1 MHIMSSSECQFID
14 FASFNPTTDVVYGK
28 PKVNQRGMKSVA
40 INSKHSGRAL
50 HLSAPL
56 MLTWGVNVRNNEDG
70 RESYDFSLQFPN
82 ADYSNAKAD
91 AFLAAL
97 GALEKKLF
105 ADAVANSKDWFN
117 KSKLSADQIEVL
129 YNQMLYRPKDP
140 ETGEP
145 RQGAAPSLRVKLDC
159 WDGEFKQ
166 DIYDPSHNKLYPDSE
181 TSVTPVDLITKGSQV
196 ACILRC
202 GGMYFVNGKFGV
214 TWRLVQ
220 AIVKPKA
227 SLRGK
232 CHIVLDEDEKRALEA
247 QSDGED
253 ETTKDSDD
261 DDDSSVQIGSPKPA
275 PPSEPAPP
283 SSPVKPKRRV
293 VRKARKAAD
302 GV

>member
-1 MHIMSSSECQFID
+1 M
-14 FASFNPTTDVVYGK
+14 FAVMK
-28 PKVNQRGMKSVA
+28 MAEKVMISVC
-40 INSKHSGRAL
+40 NSQT
-50 HLSAPL
+50 
-56 MLTWGVNVRNNEDG
+56 LTIVM
-70 RESYDFSLQFPN
+70 Q
-82 ADYSNAKAD
+82 AD

-166 DIYDPSHNKLYPDSE
+166 DIYDPSQNKLYPDSE

-220 AIVKPKA
+220 AVVKPKA
-227 SLRGK
+227 SLTASVILSWMKMRSELSRHSLTVK
-232 CHIVLDEDEKRALEA
+232 IKQLEILMMMMIVQCR
-247 QSDGED
+247 
-253 ETTKDSDD
+253 
-261 DDDSSVQIGSPKPA
+261 
-275 PPSEPAPP
+275 
-283 SSPVKPKRRV
+283 
-293 VRKARKAAD
+293 
-302 GV
+302 